1 MAIINAIGTTKGLV
15 PMDVTQ
21 VVPAVTSAA
30 NGEFQATLEYTGRT
44 TTLSISNGVYRRLSS
59 DIVVNESFP
68 NGAFFVGSAPPQT
81 VGSPITSGSIDFT
94 APDDSLR
101 SGTFTGEYS
110 LSANNLLP
118 ALQSGL
124 FVQVD
129 TTNHTTGEIRGQ
141 IIMDTQILFNSEN
154 DRWAGNAGDDSL
166 SGGGGNDTLN
176 GGTGND
182 TLFGNL
188 GNDVLNGDD
197 GNDILRGGQGTDTL
211 KGNNGND
218 TLQGLDG
225 NDLLQGGDGNDS
237 LLGNLGRDRLNGG
250 AGNDTLIGG
259 GSNDKFIFNSNTTF
273 NSADFGVDRIIDF
286 ATGSDKILLDATSF
300 EQLTGL
306 TTLDS
311 TTFELIDLPDPE
323 EQDAAQGSSAFI
335 VYNKET
341 GNLFYNENGAESGFG
356 TAGTGRFAVVE
367 GNLDFAGSDF
377 TVRI

>member
-1 MAIINAIGTTKGLV
+1 
-15 PMDVTQ
+15 
-21 VVPAVTSAA
+21 
-30 NGEFQATLEYTGRT
+30 
-44 TTLSISNGVYRRLSS
+44 
-59 DIVVNESFP
+59 
-68 NGAFFVGSAPPQT
+68 
-81 VGSPITSGSIDFT
+81 
-94 APDDSLR
+94 
-101 SGTFTGEYS
+101 
-110 LSANNLLP
+110 
-118 ALQSGL
+118 
-124 FVQVD
+124 
-129 TTNHTTGEIRGQ
+129 
-141 IIMDTQILFNSEN
+141 
-154 DRWAGNAGDDSL
+154 
-166 SGGGGNDTLN
+166 
-176 GGTGND
+176 
-182 TLFGNL
+182 
-188 GNDVLNGDD
+188 
-197 GNDILRGGQGTDTL
+197 
-211 KGNNGND
+211 
-218 TLQGLDG
+218 
-225 NDLLQGGDGNDS
+225 
-237 LLGNLGRDRLNGG
+237 
-250 AGNDTLIGG
+250 LIGG